1 MENVQMVVDDFYQQ
15 IVSEGISYVTAGTFD
30 GDAELKNLLQ
40 ANGINC
46 SANDFYQL
54 KRDQGLEGIDMPYG
68 DDNLITGLSIEFA
81 SNTTGTLFLQLAP
94 HRVLLNWFD
103 HLVEDVSKQDYL
115 LCIDSGDEAP
125 MKAAIDLSTKSIGFL
140 YVQSGLYFPKYELVL
155 RDWDNLNE
163 YFLFTDKSI
172 LQDDDELP
180 LIPMKHIV
188 RVTTEGCSQ

>member
-1 MENVQMVVDDFYQQ
+1 MENVQMIVDDFYQQ
-15 IVSEGISYVTAGTFD
+15 MVSEGISYVTAGTFD

-54 KRDQGLEGIDMPYG
+54 KRDQGLESIDAPYG
-68 DDNLITGLSIEFA
+68 NDNLITGLSIDFA
-81 SNTTGTLFLQLAP
+81 SNTTGTLFLQFAP

-103 HLVEDVSKQDYL
+103 HLVEDVSKQNYL
-115 LCIDSGDEAP
+115 LCMNGGDEAP
-125 MKAAIDLSTKSIGFL
+125 MKAAVDLSTKSIGFL
-140 YVQSGLYFPKYELVL
+140 YVQSGLYFPKYELVS

-180 LIPMKHIV
+180 LITVKHIA
-188 RVTTEGCSQ
+188 RVTTGVC